1 MEEKESE
8 KTTLHDITDNI
19 KDYAETRYELLTLKT
34 ADKVSKIGSSLGM
47 ALVLALLTVFFL
59 MFLSIAL
66 GIYLS
71 IQLDSYIYGFLT
83 LSAIYLILLI
93 LFYAVRK
100 SVIIN
105 PIRNL
110 LIREMFEDKVF
121 EDKEI

>member
-1 MEEKESE
+1 MEDTER
-8 KTTLHDITDNI
+8 TTLHDITDNI
-19 KDYAETRYELLTLKT
+19 KEYVETRYELLSLKS

-59 MFLSIAL
+59 MFLSIAG

-71 IQLDSYIYGFLT
+71 ILLDSFILGFLS
-83 LSAIYLILLI
+83 LAGFYLILILI
-93 LFYAVRK
+93 FYSVRK
-100 SVIIN
+100 NLIIN

>member
-1 MEEKESE
+1 MEDRER
-8 KTTLHDITDNI
+8 TTLHDIGDEI
-19 KDYAETRYELLTLKT
+19 KDYVETRYELLSLKS

-47 ALVLALLTVFFL
+47 ALVIALFTVFFL
-59 MFLSIAL
+59 MFLSIAG

-71 IQLDSYIYGFLT
+71 LILDSYIYGFLT
-83 LSAIYLILLI
+83 LSAFYFVLII
-93 LFYAVRK
+93 VFYTARK
-100 SVIIN
+100 SLIVN

>member
-1 MEEKESE
+1 MEDTER
-8 KTTLHDITDNI
+8 TTLHDITDNI
-19 KDYAETRYELLTLKT
+19 KEYVETRYELLSLKS

-59 MFLSIAL
+59 MFLSIAG

-71 IQLDSYIYGFLT
+71 ILLDSFILGFLS
-83 LSAIYLILLI
+83 LAGFYLILI
-93 LFYAVRK
+93 LVFYSVRK
-100 SVIIN
+100 NLIIN

>member
-1 MEEKESE
+1 MEDRER
-8 KTTLHDITDNI
+8 TTLHDIGDNI
-19 KDYAETRYELLTLKT
+19 KDYVETRYELLSLKS

-59 MFLSIAL
+59 MFISIAG

-71 IQLDSYIYGFLT
+71 TLLDSYILGFLT
-83 LSAIYLILLI
+83 LAGIYLFLLI
-93 LFYAVRK
+93 LCYALRK
-100 SVIIN
+100 SILIN
-105 PIRNL
+105 PIRNM

>member
-1 MEEKESE
+1 MEDRER
-8 KTTLHDITDNI
+8 TTLHDIGDEI
-19 KDYAETRYELLTLKT
+19 KDYVETRYELLSLKS

-47 ALVLALLTVFFL
+47 ALVIALFTVFFL
-59 MFLSIAL
+59 MFLSIAG

-71 IQLDSYIYGFLT
+71 IILDSYMYGFLT
-83 LSAIYLILLI
+83 LSAFYFVLII
-93 LFYAVRK
+93 VFYTARK
-100 SVIIN
+100 SLIVN

>member
-1 MEEKESE
+1 MEDTER
-8 KTTLHDITDNI
+8 TTLHDITDNI
-19 KDYAETRYELLTLKT
+19 KEYVETRYELLSLKS

-47 ALVLALLTVFFL
+47 ALVIALLSVFFL
-59 MFLSIAL
+59 MFLSIAG

-71 IQLDSYIYGFLT
+71 ILLDSFILGFLS
-83 LSAIYLILLI
+83 LAGFYFILII
-93 LFYAVRK
+93 IFYIIRK
-100 SVIIN
+100 NAIIN

>member
-1 MEEKESE
+1 MEERESE

-19 KDYAETRYELLTLKT
+19 KDYAETRYELLSLKT

-47 ALVLALLTVFFL
+47 ALVLALLSVFFL
-59 MFLSIAL
+59 MFLSVAL
-66 GIYLS
+66 GLYLS
-71 IQLDSYIYGFLT
+71 YQLDSYIFGFLT
-83 LSAIYLILLI
+83 LSGIYLVLLI

-100 SVIIN
+100 SAIIN
-105 PIRNL
+105 PIRNM